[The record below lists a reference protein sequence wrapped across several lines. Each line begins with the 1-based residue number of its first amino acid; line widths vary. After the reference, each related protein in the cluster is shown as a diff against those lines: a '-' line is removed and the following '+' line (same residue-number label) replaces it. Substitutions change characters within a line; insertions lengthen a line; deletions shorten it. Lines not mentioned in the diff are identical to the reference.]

1 MDPILSSELSAGGVA
16 GGLSRLPRTMDPN
29 SPYNPG
35 NKRGSTGR
43 REPFGYPG
51 QDF

>member
-1 MDPILSSELSAGGVA
+1 MDPILSSELTGGGAA

-35 NKRGSTGR
+35 NKRGGGNK